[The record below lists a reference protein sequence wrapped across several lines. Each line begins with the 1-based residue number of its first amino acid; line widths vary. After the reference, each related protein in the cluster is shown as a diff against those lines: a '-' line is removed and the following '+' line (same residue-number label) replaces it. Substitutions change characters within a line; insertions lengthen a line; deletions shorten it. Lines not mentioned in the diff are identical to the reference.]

1 MDPDATYEML
11 KELAEQELAEG
22 DGESDQMA
30 ELFLALDKWISDGG
44 FLPKPW
50 RRDAS
55 A

>member
-1 MDPDATYEML
+1 MDPDENYQSL
-11 KELAEQELAEG
+11 KRLAERELAEG
-22 DGESDQMA
+22 DGKSDRMA
-30 ELFLALDKWISDGG
+30 ELFLALDEWISGGG